1 MSAPAPVPEVMSA
14 PVSVPDILFVDYT
27 LSLVVKL
34 PGPERI
40 TGLKLE
46 LKLHI
51 AASDA
56 NVKNADNADMRV
68 EIVELNKK
76 HSSSEFGIPEE
87 LIFVGS
93 LELGKLLTNTSYIGR
108 CVPFHIVKHELKYC
122 TLSDKNFCSY

>member
-40 TGLKLE
+40 TGLKLQ

-56 NVKNADNADMRV
+56 NVNNADNAD
-68 EIVELNKK
+68 IVELNKK

-108 CVPFHIVKHELKYC
+108 CVTLHIAKHVL
-122 TLSDKNFCSY
+122 